1 MKIVIMRLN
10 VGDFGKIGTYNV
22 QEIGLANALIK
33 KGNEVVVLYLNRN
46 VKSIVK
52 DETYEYVYYLP
63 HISFGL
69 HGIFDTKILRH
80 FEPEQ
85 IILFS
90 DNQLWAKNVITWSKK
105 YNVKCVQYFGGVL
118 SDNPRWLNQFYTKLI
133 LKRNIRSYSYS
144 INVAK
149 TKKVQKEMEMLKVPF
164 RKVINIGLDD
174 TILKDI
180 YNLDINIRKKLGFE
194 EDELVLLFVG
204 RLVDYKN
211 PLFACDILLELQKRG
226 IKSRLVII
234 GTGTLETELQKYI
247 EEKDLVSSI
256 IWEKRVP
263 YEDMYKYMVSCDCYI
278 NLSPKEIFGMTILE
292 AMYYGLPV
300 VAHEAPGPNEII
312 ENGVSGYLCNF
323 NSIDKWADQVLLAV
337 DNKQGLA
344 AAAQVRIR
352 EKFMWNTIAD
362 EFVKLH

>member
-1 MKIVIMRLN
+1 MKIVILRLN

-33 KGNEVVVLYLNRN
+33 KGHEVVVLYLNKN

-63 HISFGL
+63 HISLGL
-69 HGIFDTKILRH
+69 HGIFDTKILKC
-80 FEPEQ
+80 FDPAQ

-90 DNQLWAKNVITWSKK
+90 DNQLWAKNVILWSKR
-105 YNVKCVQYFGGVL
+105 NSIKCVHYFGGVL
-118 SDNPRWLNQFYTKLI
+118 SDNSRFLNQIYTKLI
-133 LKRNIRSYSYS
+133 LKRNISSYNYS

-149 TKKVQKEMEMLKVPF
+149 TKKVQKEMETLKVPF

-180 YNLDINIRKKLGFE
+180 YNPDINNRIKLGFDK
-194 EDELVLLFVG
+194 DELVLLFVG

-211 PLFACDILLELQKRG
+211 PIFACDILLELQKRG
-226 IKSRLVII
+226 FKSKLVII
-234 GTGTLETELQKYI
+234 GKGSLETELQKYI
-247 EEKDLVSSI
+247 EEKNIVSSV

-263 YEDMYKYMVSCDCYI
+263 YKDMYKYMVSSDCYI
-278 NLSPKEIFGMTILE
+278 NLSPKEIFGMAILE

-312 ENGVSGYLCNF
+312 ENGVSGYVCNF
-323 NSIDKWADQVLLAV
+323 DSLDKWVDQILLAV
-337 DNKQGLA
+337 HNKQELA
-344 AAAQVRIR
+344 AAAQVRIG
-352 EKFMWNTIAD
+352 EKFMWDTIAD
-362 EFVKLH
+362 EFVKLY